1 MGVGEKAHQL
11 VLIQIHLTDVTL
23 IVFIVSIIGA
33 AFTAAGCFLLLHVRF
48 LQWMFLQT
56 VPSFFQGFS
65 VFLKDYRLTVFLFS
79 DMIMEIS
86 FQFFGFVCFYII
98 PFILAQPI
106 LLGNV
111 SFCLLSL
118 FLPGGFFMSA
128 RFSSWVFHPALFF
141 SFFKKYPADRKLLA
155 AALTG
160 LPPELLLSAVWYT
173 GSLCENGFCLRV
185 RTDSGEFFLLEII
198 PFFSR
203 SASFA
208 SPLPFSSP
216 QPGFPE
222 KFLRIFF
229 LFQEPDQKN
238 PFFYGN
244 FTSSGPSLS
253 CRSLN
258 LSALQPVL
266 PAFPDLYAF
275 SLFLLV
281 RQASELPLLS
291 RHFPILASAAP
302 LLEEVLQERDR
313 KALFAKHAL
322 FSPEDSRGIS
332 AMCSVNRLLLR
343 EKRFDELQKVSDDPE
358 ALEKLFLDFREK
370 GFL

>member
-1 MGVGEKAHQL
+1 
-11 VLIQIHLTDVTL
+11 
-23 IVFIVSIIGA
+23 
-33 AFTAAGCFLLLHVRF
+33 
-48 LQWMFLQT
+48 
-56 VPSFFQGFS
+56 
-65 VFLKDYRLTVFLFS
+65 
-79 DMIMEIS
+79 
-86 FQFFGFVCFYII
+86 
-98 PFILAQPI
+98 
-106 LLGNV
+106 
-111 SFCLLSL
+111 
-118 FLPGGFFMSA
+118 MSA
-128 RFSSWVFHPALFF
+128 RFSSWVFQPALFF
-141 SFFKKYPADRKLLA
+141 SFFKKYPAARKLLA

-160 LPPELLLSAVWYT
+160 LPPERLLSAVWYP

-198 PFFSR
+198 PFFSH
-203 SASFA
+203 SASFV

-222 KFLRIFF
+222 KFLRIFL

-266 PAFPDLYAF
+266 PAFPALYAF

-291 RHFPILASAAP
+291 RRFPVLSSAAP
-302 LLEEVLQERDR
+302 LLEEMLREREL
-313 KALFAKHAL
+313 KALFAKHSL

>member
-1 MGVGEKAHQL
+1 
-11 VLIQIHLTDVTL
+11 
-23 IVFIVSIIGA
+23 
-33 AFTAAGCFLLLHVRF
+33 
-48 LQWMFLQT
+48 
-56 VPSFFQGFS
+56 
-65 VFLKDYRLTVFLFS
+65 
-79 DMIMEIS
+79 MIMEIS

-98 PFILAQPI
+98 PFILAD
-106 LLGNV
+106 L
-111 SFCLLSL
+111 FYWATSL
-118 FLPGGFFMSA
+118 FACYPFFFRRFLCPHVSPAGFFSL
-128 RFSSWVFHPALFF
+128 LFF
-141 SFFKKYPADRKLLA
+141 LFFKN
-155 AALTG
+155 T
-160 LPPELLLSAVWYT
+160 LPPASRRRGQSAPERLLSAVWYP

-185 RTDSGEFFLLEII
+185 RTDSEEFFLLEII
-198 PFFSR
+198 LFFSR

-302 LLEEVLQERDR
+302 LLEEVLQEQEL

-322 FSPEDSRGIS
+322 FSRKTPVASLRCAPSTGC
-332 AMCSVNRLLLR
+332 CS
-343 EKRFDELQKVSDDPE
+343 
-358 ALEKLFLDFREK
+358 
-370 GFL
+370 